1 MIVQFV
7 FSSNNKNCGDCGD
20 LSIRRHKSMNWYS
33 PVLGF
38 LLKIRK
44 VESANLVL
52 FRSERGWSMFFS
64 ISIHCSAHHQYSLVD
79 FTVHHFIIVLKMNL
93 WSIYYK
99 AANAPKLACLNQSHL
114 LPGSLLLLVKVS
126 QCDDASQ
133 GDHVSNFEASLVL
146 LAVVVLFRRLGH
158 FGNLEKEERFSGIYF
173 WITSSVFVNSNLAL
187 FPRHRN
193 YLFEQN
199 ILEKSFKTE
208 SDYSSSEKALKYEQ
222 VILIT

>member
-1 MIVQFV
+1 MIVPFV

-20 LSIRRHKSMNWYS
+20 LSIRRHESMNWYS

-79 FTVHHFIIVLKMNL
+79 FTVHHFIIVLRMNL

-99 AANAPKLACLNQSHL
+99 AANASIRVKGFNIQTTTRLSEPVASVAWQFAALGKGKPLRWRK
-114 LPGSLLLLVKVS
+114 PGRLCQQFWSIAGPSCNRCPFPTARTFWQPGK
-126 QCDDASQ
+126 
-133 GDHVSNFEASLVL
+133 SNT
-146 LAVVVLFRRLGH
+146 
-158 FGNLEKEERFSGIYF
+158 I
-173 WITSSVFVNSNLAL
+173 
-187 FPRHRN
+187 
-193 YLFEQN
+193 
-199 ILEKSFKTE
+199 
-208 SDYSSSEKALKYEQ
+208 
-222 VILIT
+222 